1 MHYTQ
6 LYDWSL
12 QIVCAILQISGWP
25 DNGKQAAQL
34 ICNWIE
40 FAIGKNLK
48 MLLKTSLFLRGRH
61 CFVLCLRIVFS
72 AKQCKLNFFSLK
84 SVSLHSACIQLR
96 VLYGETLT
104 DYTPNSFCDPWKQSF
119 CIYSVCNNIIFLPA
133 YFKRSFCTAF
143 LQKLDFLSS
152 IYSKGRAVRKRKK
165 IMKNLATLS
174 LSVNNYTGLQ
184 NMVLNMFYK
193 IRYSASWVD
202 VL

>member
-104 DYTPNSFCDPWKQSF
+104 DYTPNLFCDPWKQSF
-119 CIYSVCNNIIFLPA
+119 CIYSIVFVSTLSSCLHISKDHFVQHFFKNSIR
-133 YFKRSFCTAF
+133 FKRSC
-143 LQKLDFLSS
+143 SS
-152 IYSKGRAVRKRKK
+152 
-165 IMKNLATLS
+165 
-174 LSVNNYTGLQ
+174 
-184 NMVLNMFYK
+184 
-193 IRYSASWVD
+193 
-202 VL
+202 

>member
-1 MHYTQ
+1 MQ
-6 LYDWSL
+6 L
-12 QIVCAILQISGWP
+12 A
-25 DNGKQAAQL
+25 
-34 ICNWIE
+34 
-40 FAIGKNLK
+40 
-48 MLLKTSLFLRGRH
+48 KTSKCFSKPVCSSAGDIVLFYA
-61 CFVLCLRIVFS
+61 LRIVFS

-104 DYTPNSFCDPWKQSF
+104 DYTPNLFCDPWKQSF
-119 CIYSVCNNIIFLPA
+119 CIYSVCINIIFFPA

-143 LQKLDFLSS
+143 LQKFDFHSS
-152 IYSKGRAVRKRKK
+152 ISSKGRAVRKRKK

-184 NMVLNMFYK
+184 NMLLNMFYK